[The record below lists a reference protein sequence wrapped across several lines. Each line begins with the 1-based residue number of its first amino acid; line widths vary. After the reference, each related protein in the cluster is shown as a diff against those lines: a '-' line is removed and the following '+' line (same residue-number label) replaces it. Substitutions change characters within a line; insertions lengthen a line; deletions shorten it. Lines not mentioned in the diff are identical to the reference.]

1 MKKAERIYLDNAATT
16 FPKPESVYKALD
28 YANRNLAFNAGRGH
42 YSAAQKVSDV
52 INETKV
58 KLAELIH
65 AQPSRISFESSAT
78 ESLNIIILGLNLKDG
93 DNIYYSPFEHNAII
107 RPLYNL
113 AKSIHINLFEIPFDK
128 ENWMPDLKKLNDKF
142 VRNPPKAVFLS
153 HISNVTGYIL
163 PFEEIFKLSKSYDAI
178 NVLDCAQSLGVLNP
192 TTKDVDFIVFAGHKS
207 LYASFGVAGFFDLN
221 DYKLK
226 VVKSGGTGSDS
237 LNHDMPENGSGRYE
251 SGSLNSVAIAGLDAS
266 LDWLKE
272 NPPLMHEKERTEFL
286 ISELSEIPSVKL
298 FLPQNYK
305 NRILGI
311 VSLSVDGYI
320 AQDVGSI
327 LADEFNICVRTG
339 YHCTPFVHE
348 FIGSI
353 ENQGTVRVSIGA
365 FTNKDEIIKLK
376 EGLKTL

>member
-1 MKKAERIYLDNAATT
+1 MKEAERIYLDNAATT

-42 YSAAQKVSDV
+42 YAAAQKVSDV

-221 DYKLK
+221 D
-226 VVKSGGTGSDS
+226 
-237 LNHDMPENGSGRYE
+237 
-251 SGSLNSVAIAGLDAS
+251 
-266 LDWLKE
+266 
-272 NPPLMHEKERTEFL
+272 
-286 ISELSEIPSVKL
+286 
-298 FLPQNYK
+298 
-305 NRILGI
+305 
-311 VSLSVDGYI
+311 
-320 AQDVGSI
+320 
-327 LADEFNICVRTG
+327 
-339 YHCTPFVHE
+339 
-348 FIGSI
+348 
-353 ENQGTVRVSIGA
+353 
-365 FTNKDEIIKLK
+365 
-376 EGLKTL
+376 

>member
-1 MKKAERIYLDNAATT
+1 M
-16 FPKPESVYKALD
+16 
-28 YANRNLAFNAGRGH
+28 
-42 YSAAQKVSDV
+42 
-52 INETKV
+52 
-58 KLAELIH
+58 
-65 AQPSRISFESSAT
+65 
-78 ESLNIIILGLNLKDG
+78 
-93 DNIYYSPFEHNAII
+93 
-107 RPLYNL
+107 
-113 AKSIHINLFEIPFDK
+113 
-128 ENWMPDLKKLNDKF
+128 
-142 VRNPPKAVFLS
+142 
-153 HISNVTGYIL
+153 
-163 PFEEIFKLSKSYDAI
+163 
-178 NVLDCAQSLGVLNP
+178 NP

-251 SGSLNSVAIAGLDAS
+251 SGSLNSVAVAGLDAS